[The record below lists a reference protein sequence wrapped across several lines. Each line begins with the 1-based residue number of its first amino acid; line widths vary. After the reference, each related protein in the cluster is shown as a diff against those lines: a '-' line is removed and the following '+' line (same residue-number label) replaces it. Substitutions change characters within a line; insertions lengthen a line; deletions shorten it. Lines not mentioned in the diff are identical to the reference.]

1 MSQHQ
6 STPRGR
12 PRFLHAAAAG
22 LALVP
27 TLALAAYPDD
37 VDFTELQAELGGTTP
52 TGAGVIVAQVEAATQ
67 VNGQNAW
74 MPDGTNTEFAG
85 KTIGN
90 MSGAPAGLYSSHATS
105 VGKLFY
111 GTTSSLAPAITNVS
125 AWWADN
131 WLASGALNATNGI
144 QPVHS
149 TSRLTNHSWVGD
161 FSTLNTE
168 VLRRLDWLIETD
180 DSLQVA
186 AMNNG
191 SGTASV
197 NAMLASAFNVIAV
210 GRSDGLNQI
219 GSVAVDTLYVAGRT
233 RPDVVIPAG
242 STSSAAPRVAAI
254 VALLVQTGHGNA
266 ALSTDPSQTSYTN
279 GAGSL
284 IRNAERVE
292 VIKAALMAGAD
303 RVTRNS
309 SSTNLALYRGG
320 AANQSGN
327 GLDLRYG
334 AGQVNVLNSYRIIA
348 AGEQNSAEDGGS
360 GSGILDRGFDWDRYF
375 GGSSGSNT
383 TGTYALPVAAVPR
396 LLTASLVWTVDV
408 NGGTPGAF
416 NSAATLRDLAL
427 SVIDVA
433 SPSSPVT
440 VVTSQSTT
448 ENTENVY
455 LVVPANAQYAL
466 RVSVGSGSAFRY
478 DYGIAWQL
486 ATDTDSDGAH
496 DGQDNCIDVANGP
509 LIPDGGGNSQRDTD
523 GDGYGNVC
531 DGDLNNSGGIV
542 NYPDLSLF
550 RAAFG
555 TSNAEAD
562 IDGSGGIVNY
572 TDLALFRGRFGKAP
586 GPSAFAPP

>member
-1 MSQHQ
+1 MNQYPPKPGPCARWLSA
-6 STPRGR
+6 T
-12 PRFLHAAAAG
+12 AACVALAPG
-22 LALVP
+22 LAS
-27 TLALAAYPDD
+27 AGYPDD
-37 VDFTELQAELGGTTP
+37 VDFTELQSELGGTTP
-52 TGAGVIVAQVEAATQ
+52 TGAGVIVAQVEAAAQ
-67 VNGQNAW
+67 VNGQDAW
-74 MPDGTNTEFAG
+74 MPDITNAEFTG
-85 KTIGN
+85 KTIAN
-90 MSGAPAGLYSSHATS
+90 KSNAPAGLYSGHATS

-111 GTTSSLAPAITNVS
+111 GTTSSLAPAITDVS

-131 WLASGALNATNGI
+131 WLASGALNATNGV

-149 TSRLTNHSWVGD
+149 TSRLSNHSWVGD

-180 DSLQVA
+180 DSLQVT

-197 NAMLASAFNVIAV
+197 NALLASAFNVIAA

-219 GSVAVDTLYVAGRT
+219 GSVAVDTQYVAGRT

-242 STSSAAPRVAAI
+242 STSNAAPRVAAA
-254 VALLVQTGHGNA
+254 VALLVQSGHGNA

-284 IRNAERVE
+284 IRNAERLE

-334 AGQVNVLNSYRIIA
+334 AGQVNVRNSYRIIA
-348 AGEQNSAEDGGS
+348 AGEQNSAEDGGAGS
-360 GSGILDRGFDWDRYF
+360 GSLDRGFDWDRYF
-375 GGSSGSNT
+375 GGSSSSNT
-383 TGTYALPVAAVPR
+383 AGTYALPVAAVPR
-396 LLTASLVWTVDV
+396 LLTASLVWTLDV
-408 NGGTPGAF
+408 NGGTSGAF

-427 SVIDVA
+427 AVVDV
-433 SPSSPVT
+433 SNPSSPVT
-440 VVTSQSTT
+440 VVASQSTI

-455 LVVPANAQYAL
+455 IVVPANAQYAL
-466 RVSVGSGSAFRY
+466 RVTVGSGSAFRY

-486 ATDTDSDGAH
+486 ATDTDADGAH
-496 DGQDNCIDVANGP
+496 DGQDNCLDVANGP
-509 LIPDGGGNSQRDTD
+509 LASDGGGNSQRDTD

-562 IDGSGGIVNY
+562 MDGSGGIVNY
-572 TDLALFRGRFGKAP
+572 TDLALFRGRFGKSP
-586 GPSAFAPP
+586 GPSAFAP